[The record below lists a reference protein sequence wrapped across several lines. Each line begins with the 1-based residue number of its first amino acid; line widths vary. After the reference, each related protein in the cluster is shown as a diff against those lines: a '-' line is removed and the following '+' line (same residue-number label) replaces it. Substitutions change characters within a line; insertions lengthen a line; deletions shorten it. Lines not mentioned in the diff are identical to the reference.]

1 MPSAGKS
8 GHTAALMAAAL
19 ASWHQRLVALISQV
33 ADDARE
39 AWHFTRSR
47 SPGWTESRG
56 LPLAP
61 FLPPLQSMDH
71 SAYPHRGTQAG
82 PLEEGAGGRQ
92 QASRSLSDCGDMTQT
107 HDTILSRGRHESE
120 QEGWGQAQLLLWAQ
134 AKMRMV
140 RGRKE
145 ESSAGLGSD
154 EPWSTPT
161 PTP

>member
-1 MPSAGKS
+1 MDREQRTPSSPLPATSPIHGS
-8 GHTAALMAAAL
+8 L
-19 ASWHQRLVALISQV
+19 SIS
-33 ADDARE
+33 
-39 AWHFTRSR
+39 
-47 SPGWTESRG
+47 
-56 LPLAP
+56 
-61 FLPPLQSMDH
+61 PP
-71 SAYPHRGTQAG
+71 GTQAG